1 MLGLPVVLP
10 VTLSSTF
17 SRAPL
22 LPASEAGLIA
32 GSPEYKTEESARVL
46 KTAPFTSLF
55 HLTSMSLISLT
66 STSSSVTNSGS
77 SSCYQESKNKHV
89 RIHTKNFI
97 KTHRKVMGWMKLLY
111 LIIYGTGKF
120 SSNIVS
126 YLVFF
131 LFILFL
137 FNFFFI
143 QNIFKS
149 TARNVV
155 NISILSTN
163 KKLKFGSHQSENAF
177 QKSELASQTSYFE
190 NEILVF
196 SQFFY

>member
-32 GSPEYKTEESARVL
+32 GSPEYITEESARVL